1 MLNKPAV
8 MKFGKKIDINK
19 TLLTVFMAVVVV
31 TQLFP
36 LYWLLSFSL
45 KNNNQIFGGNILGLP
60 EKFMWNNYVKV
71 LTQGNVGV
79 YLLNSVIVTA
89 ASVVITCLLAA
100 SAAYAITRMN
110 WGLSKTVLNIFL
122 LGMMIPAYAALLP
135 LFLTLNKTGIYDS
148 WFALIIPYTA
158 FSLPM
163 AIFIFTGFYETIPR
177 ELEESACMDGCS
189 IYRIFSS
196 IMLPMIRPAIV
207 TVAIFTYLQNW
218 NELLFAV
225 TFIKSRNL
233 KTLTAGVM
241 SLVSQ
246 YRTERGQIGAG
257 LLLTAIPSLLIYT
270 FLSKQVQESFRAG
283 AIKG

>member
-1 MLNKPAV
+1 MSNKPAV
-8 MKFGKKIDINK
+8 IKFGKKIDIHK

-31 TQLFP
+31 IQLFP

-135 LFLTLNKTGIYDS
+135 LFLTLNKTGIYDT

-246 YRTERGQIGAG
+246 YRTEWGQIGAG

>member
-1 MLNKPAV
+1 MSNKPAV

-31 TQLFP
+31 IQLFP

-246 YRTERGQIGAG
+246 YRTEWGQIGAG

>member
-1 MLNKPAV
+1 
-8 MKFGKKIDINK
+8 
-19 TLLTVFMAVVVV
+19 
-31 TQLFP
+31 
-36 LYWLLSFSL
+36 
-45 KNNNQIFGGNILGLP
+45 
-60 EKFMWNNYVKV
+60 
-71 LTQGNVGV
+71 
-79 YLLNSVIVTA
+79 
-89 ASVVITCLLAA
+89 
-100 SAAYAITRMN
+100 
-110 WGLSKTVLNIFL
+110 
-122 LGMMIPAYAALLP
+122 
-135 LFLTLNKTGIYDS
+135 
-148 WFALIIPYTA
+148 
-158 FSLPM
+158 M

-246 YRTERGQIGAG
+246 YRTEWGQIGAG